1 VSVDVPVTDRAAYRF
16 VADEYAANHP
26 RWDNGI
32 LSVDLD
38 GPVRSGASGSEVRRF
53 LGARSTA
60 VRTTMTRLEQLLTD
74 TS

>member
-1 VSVDVPVTDRAAYRF
+1 VSVDVPVTDRAAYCF
-16 VADEYAANHP
+16 VADEYASNHP

-32 LSVDLD
+32 SASTSM
-38 GPVRSGASGSEVRRF
+38 VRSGASGSEVRRF